1 VTVRPCH
8 VPIHQRG
15 FTLIDLIMVMVVLG
29 ILAAFA
35 LPRFASVN
43 AKSRLASIRGLASA
57 LRASS
62 DAVHDR
68 AQKSGMTAAAGQTIA
83 YEGATVRLA
92 YGYPE
97 ASKAG
102 IGTIVVNLDGFD
114 DATDG
119 AVGIVTYV
127 PRNPPAASATCSV
140 VYRQARKGAPATIEL
155 NDDDCG

>member
-1 VTVRPCH
+1 
-8 VPIHQRG
+8 
-15 FTLIDLIMVMVVLG
+15 LIDLIMVMVVLG

-35 LPRFASVN
+35 LPRFANVN
-43 AKSRLASIRGLASA
+43 AGARLASIRGLASA

-62 DAVHDR
+62 DAVHDL
-68 AQKSGMTAAAGQTIA
+68 AEKGGMTAATGQTIA

-102 IGTIVVNLDGFD
+102 IGTSAVDLDGFD
-114 DATDG
+114 EAIDG

-127 PRNPPAASATCSV
+127 PRNPPASSAACSV
-140 VYRQARKGAPATIEL
+140 VYGQARKGAPATVKL
-155 NDDDCG
+155 NDGDCS